1 MAISFVK
8 PHSLLFYRPTI
19 SDELNQHDLMVI
31 PKVPS
36 GVSGTALAASLLRDG
51 WSVCPTSCSSF
62 FVFTYQVV
70 AWHNSLHHQL
80 AKIYEKYQEATDALL
95 HERRGRRHAEAVLE
109 RVSYD
114 ACYFIWVLILC
125 TIQYPHAIFFF
136 SKGYQINFLPA
147 IPFFSQSLIFQS
159 VTQVGL
165 MCHWDIDGK

>member
-70 AWHNSLHHQL
+70 A
-80 AKIYEKYQEATDALL
+80 
-95 HERRGRRHAEAVLE
+95 
-109 RVSYD
+109 
-114 ACYFIWVLILC
+114 
-125 TIQYPHAIFFF
+125 
-136 SKGYQINFLPA
+136 
-147 IPFFSQSLIFQS
+147 
-159 VTQVGL
+159 
-165 MCHWDIDGK
+165 